1 MEGFQKIVL
10 FSAIII
16 LIIALVF
23 IGIALMYSK
32 NQVWPPMT
40 PGCPDYWVMDGS
52 GNNATCTNV
61 QDLGRCPPTGG
72 NKHLVMNF
80 NTPLFTGAQG
90 LCSKYSWANKCGVTW
105 DGITYGVN
113 NPCQTSS

>member
-23 IGIALMYSK
+23 IGISLSYAK
-32 NQVWPPMT
+32 DGQKWPPVV
-40 PGCPDYWVMDGS
+40 PSCPDYWKFEGEGDDTRCV
-52 GNNATCTNV
+52 NV
-61 QDLGRCPPTGG
+61 KDLGTCPPKSGDK
-72 NKHLVMNF
+72 NLIMNF
-80 NTPLFTGAQG
+80 NSSVFSGDNGTCNKF
-90 LCSKYSWANKCGVTW
+90 KWAKNCNVSW

-113 NPCQTSS
+113 NPCQS